1 MKLSMSGNRLAV
13 QTPFSKT
20 HNLLQIFSN
29 IGGGY
34 RYANNPV
41 EFHLAALQRTE
52 QTDIWHPDV
61 LLAYATDEAA
71 PVWINGGDIG
81 GNHGCECV
89 VEVTAAHDK
98 TCADIGSLWKDDAGL
113 DWTLLRVVDGER
125 LWFLSENTGAS
136 KTEYA
141 FASAVSGKL
150 TYASCGAHPS
160 PVVPERQQGGRA
172 LTSSN
177 RHLRTDVF
185 YVRDGRRLP
194 YTGDVTCDS
203 AEIVE
208 EYEIVNPATVAEAL
222 RRRRPAD
229 GYDAPQTLAVGEGM
243 FLYRMTLRIAG
254 DGTVLCDFDHRLL
267 QEVRWSSLLGIM
279 YQVRCDTENGGV
291 WRYIPKLLPLT
302 EDGVTYDFSAPYN
315 TSGEP
320 FPKRAPMLRSRWL
333 DPESPPDRQ
342 ICFIRARGGTHFE
355 DADCIAA
362 FAGGYLPLYDG
373 APEVRRRNIG
383 AAGTI
388 VGSRK
393 TYPTFLGSEPGEQP
407 ERRSFTSARGVGF
420 RKFFLPESRTHS
432 WYTIPCGETE
442 YLYADFWGGA
452 EEEISYPLPDGRKA
466 EMLECY
472 GLTWEAG
479 DGVLKIRGSRG
490 TAVFALTR
498 G

>member
-185 YVRDGRRLP
+185 CAGRAPPAVYRRCDLRLRGDRRGIRDRQSGDRRRSAAPPPSGGRIRRAADACRRRGDVPLPHDAPDRGRRDG
-194 YTGDVTCDS
+194 
-203 AEIVE
+203 
-208 EYEIVNPATVAEAL
+208 
-222 RRRRPAD
+222 
-229 GYDAPQTLAVGEGM
+229 AV
-243 FLYRMTLRIAG
+243 
-254 DGTVLCDFDHRLL
+254 
-267 QEVRWSSLLGIM
+267 
-279 YQVRCDTENGGV
+279 
-291 WRYIPKLLPLT
+291 
-302 EDGVTYDFSAPYN
+302 
-315 TSGEP
+315 
-320 FPKRAPMLRSRWL
+320 
-333 DPESPPDRQ
+333 
-342 ICFIRARGGTHFE
+342 
-355 DADCIAA
+355 
-362 FAGGYLPLYDG
+362 
-373 APEVRRRNIG
+373 
-383 AAGTI
+383 
-388 VGSRK
+388 
-393 TYPTFLGSEPGEQP
+393 
-407 ERRSFTSARGVGF
+407 
-420 RKFFLPESRTHS
+420 
-432 WYTIPCGETE
+432 
-442 YLYADFWGGA
+442 
-452 EEEISYPLPDGRKA
+452 
-466 EMLECY
+466 
-472 GLTWEAG
+472 
-479 DGVLKIRGSRG
+479 
-490 TAVFALTR
+490 
-498 G
+498 